1 MAAPAIHPSSTTGNN
16 GGAGVLSSWTSMG
29 SMGMSMAA
37 GTSSPRSTRS
47 NSLTNSNSG
56 GIAPFSSFG
65 SGSGSIHS
73 RSIVPGAGGGAGQ
86 QQAGV
91 PQPTAEELN
100 GRTYFEWIRSWN
112 DDHVAQWLADN
123 RCGAHALTFA
133 NNDIRGGV
141 ILDVDQQ
148 ALKEMGV
155 QSVRKV
161 TKLSL

>member
-1 MAAPAIHPSSTTGNN
+1 
-16 GGAGVLSSWTSMG
+16 MG

-47 NSLTNSNSG
+47 NSLTNSTSG

-65 SGSGSIHS
+65 SGSGSSGSIHS

-161 TKLSL
+161 VKVSL